1 MPRTGDVD
9 TETNRLLW
17 TIGWNWVYLFIGSP
31 IVGIAAG
38 IALDGVLGILGLL
51 LFFIGPVVAIVG
63 LVSVRSNYGSVLSS
77 GTDTVKEVASDVAR
91 LDGENVE
98 QFTLL
103 NDTGSSSILLP
114 APKREVATLLV
125 SDSLLLV
132 HDDAKVNLPGLSWS
146 VGDSTNEFYFD
157 QITGVNFNPYDDAE
171 GGEFWVNLSDEYGE
185 SWESETGAETALAA
199 VQDRIREYKAR

>member
-1 MPRTGDVD
+1 MPRSGTID
-9 TETNRLLW
+9 TETNKLLW
-17 TIGWNWVYLFIGSP
+17 TIGWNWVYVFIGAP

-38 IALDGVLGILGLL
+38 IVLDGVLGILGLL

-63 LVSVRSNYGSVLSS
+63 LISVRSNYGSVLGS
-77 GTDTVKEVASDVAR
+77 GTDTVKDVASDVAR
-91 LDGENVE
+91 LDGEDVG

-132 HDDAKVNLPGLSWS
+132 HDEATVNLPGLSWS

-157 QITGVNFNPYDDAE
+157 QISGVNFNPYDGAE
-171 GGEFWVNLSDEYGE
+171 GGEFWVNLSDGYGE
-185 SWESETGAETALAA
+185 SWESQSGAETALAE
-199 VQDRIREYKAR
+199 VQDRIREYKSA